1 MLLAHLKTS
10 PNATLV
16 IAVKG
21 IQLRTF
27 GTAVGEQG
35 QSTHDSVQ
43 LTLHLKY
50 QIKPIQ
56 LRTHQVNR
64 FCIPLFQSRSSE
76 ENCNKFPLGTICDAQ
91 LVLGL
96 VLKCHKSFPLP
107 HFISSTPISGSTK
120 PPREILVLQHP
131 RRKCGALF
139 TIHYFFVSLC
149 SSLFESKSTFVQMW
163 LHIKYMCAHSCKC
176 WNYYY
181 HYFYSI

>member
-1 MLLAHLKTS
+1 M
-10 PNATLV
+10 LV
-16 IAVKG
+16 IAVIN

-50 QIKPIQ
+50 QIKPVL
-56 LRTHQVNR
+56 LRTHQVDR
-64 FCIPLFQSRSSE
+64 LCAPLFQSHSSE
-76 ENCNKFPLGTICDAQ
+76 ENYNKFPLGTLCDAQ

-107 HFISSTPISGSTK
+107 HFISRTPISGSKK
-120 PPREILVLQHP
+120 PPPEILVLQHP

-139 TIHYFFVSLC
+139 TIQYFFVSLC
-149 SSLFESKSTFVQMW
+149 ASLFGSKSTFVQMW
-163 LHIKYMCAHSCKC
+163 LHIKYMYAHSCTC

-181 HYFYSI
+181 YFYSI